1 MLGLMCSSCF
11 VKYLLG
17 EIKDNEIDKKDW
29 EQAHQENSRQQKTIL
44 NSDKWLSEWF
54 IVLDVILEILS
65 DP

>member
-29 EQAHQENSRQQKTIL
+29 EQAHQENARQQKTIL
-44 NSDKWLSEWF
+44 NSYKWLSQWF
-54 IVLDVILEILS
+54 ILLDVILEFLS